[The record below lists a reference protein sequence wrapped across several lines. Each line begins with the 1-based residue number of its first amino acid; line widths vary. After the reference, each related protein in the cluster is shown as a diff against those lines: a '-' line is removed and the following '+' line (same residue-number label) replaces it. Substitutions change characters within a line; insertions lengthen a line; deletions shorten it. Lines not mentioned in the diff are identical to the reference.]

1 MERKVKLLNGTLDVA
16 LRLLAIMSTC
26 KTSMTEDRLAIYSY
40 FVIHLSDLQNNE
52 KSAHPD
58 IPFRNNAYMKSR
70 EVVQAALNFLISRG
84 LVDCNCSSKDIE
96 YYATDMGQALYKNV
110 DGEYKRLLIENI
122 QKVHHSLKRIDDVQL
137 LNIVARHLHTWGS
150 EFKYES
156 ILNGI
161 VYE

>member
-1 MERKVKLLNGTLDVA
+1 MERKLKLLNGTLDVA

-52 KSAHPD
+52 ESAHPD

-70 EVVQAALNFLISRG
+70 EVIQSALNILISRG
-84 LVDCNCSSKDIE
+84 LVDCTISSTEIE
-96 YYATDMGQALYKNV
+96 YYATDMGHALYENV
-110 DGEYKRLLIENI
+110 GGEYKKLLINNI
-122 QKVHHSLKRIDDVQL
+122 TKVHHSLKRIDDVQL
-137 LNIVARHLHTWGS
+137 LNIVAKHLHAWGS

-156 ILNGI
+156 ILNDV

>member
-1 MERKVKLLNGTLDVA
+1 MDRKVKLLNGTLDVA

-26 KTSMTEDRLAIYSY
+26 ETNMTEDRLAIYSY
-40 FVIHLSDLQNNE
+40 FVIHLSDLRTNE

-70 EVVQAALNFLISRG
+70 EVIQNALYFLISRG
-84 LVDCNCSSKDIE
+84 LVDCNFTSKEIK
-96 YYATDMGQALYKNV
+96 YYATDMGCALYENV
-110 DGEYKRLLIENI
+110 GGDYKRLLIKNI
-122 QKVHHSLKRIDDVQL
+122 IKVHHSLKVMSDVQL
-137 LNIVARHLHTWGS
+137 SNIVSHNLHSWGS

-156 ILNGI
+156 ILNDI